1 MKRNIPIYFD
11 NAIIMSPA
19 ESINGSSNLNRLKVG
34 VFTKYGNRN
43 GSYIKDDVAEMLI
56 NSATQGDTPVV
67 GFFDP
72 ESQGWASHTGPTLA
86 SAYGY
91 VEYFDG
97 WQPFKDTDGIERD
110 YAVFSVV
117 LFTKYFNEA
126 NFVVGQ
132 HQSMELDINSIEGDW
147 ANIGDTEYFVYTK
160 AEIMGLCIIGDHE
173 PCFSVSSFFSKND
186 DTYKSQYEKFSS
198 LLADLKAKVEEAEK
212 QPTEG
217 GEHQMENVVN
227 PEVNEPTP
235 AQEFE
240 AEVEQPV
247 NQEPEAPAAEE
258 FAAEES
264 VAESEQE
271 SAAEEEP
278 AAEPE
283 AEEPAEE
290 PEAEE
295 GEQPAEETAAEEP
308 VADFEVQ
315 IAELQNQLNEMTT
328 NYENAQ
334 TRIQELEAQITSASE
349 TEATLRNEI
358 ATYEAER
365 TRLEVEQKNALIEQ
379 FATDLTEEEIS
390 PIREEMN
397 NFSLDE
403 LKSKLAICYAD
414 KHMAGSADNKV
425 VPLPEPVVDEF
436 ALFMEKYRKN

>member
-19 ESINGSSNLNRLKVG
+19 EPINGSSGLNRLKVG

-43 GSYIKDDVAEMLI
+43 GSYITEPVAEMMI
-56 NSATQGDTPVV
+56 ASATKGDTPVV

-72 ESQGWASHTGPTLA
+72 ESKNWASHTGPTLA

-97 WQPFKDTDGIERD
+97 WQPFTDTDGTQRD

-132 HQSMELDINSIEGDW
+132 NQSMELDINSIEGDW

-173 PCFSVSSFFSKND
+173 PCFSVSSFFAKND

-198 LLADLKAKVEEAEK
+198 LLADLKAKVEEAEN
-212 QPTEG
+212 QPNEG
-217 GEHQMENVVN
+217 GEHQMEIEMN

-240 AEVEQPV
+240 NEEPV

-258 FAAEES
+258 FAAEEPA
-264 VAESEQE
+264 AEPEQE
-271 SAAEEEP
+271 PAAEEEP

-290 PEAEE
+290 PEGEEAEE
-295 GEQPAEETAAEEP
+295 AEEPAAEEEP
-308 VADFEVQ
+308 AVDFEAQ
-315 IAELQNQLNEMTT
+315 IAELQNQLTEMTT

-334 TRIQELEAQITSASE
+334 TRIAELEAQITSASE
-349 TEATLRNEI
+349 TETTLRAEI

-365 TRLEVEQKNALIEQ
+365 ARLEVEKKNALIEKYENSV
-379 FATDLTEEEIS
+379 EEEVLNDV
-390 PIREEMN
+390 REHLNDYSYNEI
-397 NFSLDE
+397 E
-403 LKSKLAICYAD
+403 SKLAISFAN
-414 KHMAGSADNKV
+414 KQMAGSADNKV

-436 ALFMEKYRKN
+436 ALFMQKYRKN

>member
-11 NAIIMSPA
+11 NAVIVSPA
-19 ESINGSSNLNRLKVG
+19 EPINGSSNLNRLKVG

-43 GSYIKDDVAEMLI
+43 GSYIKDDVANMMI
-56 NSATQGDTPVV
+56 TSATRGDTPVI

-72 ESQGWASHTGPTLA
+72 ESKNWASHTGPTLA

-91 VEYFDG
+91 VEGFEG
-97 WQPFKDTDGIERD
+97 WQPFKDTDGVERD
-110 YAVFSVV
+110 YAVFSVI
-117 LFTKYFNEA
+117 LFTRYFNEA
-126 NFVVGQ
+126 NFIVGQ

-147 ANIGDTEYFVYTK
+147 ANIGDQEYFVYTK

-212 QPTEG
+212 QPIEG

-240 AEVEQPV
+240 QEPA
-247 NQEPEAPAAEE
+247 NQEPEAPKAENFE
-258 FAAEES
+258 AEES
-264 VAESEQE
+264 ATEEANAETEQIE
-271 SAAEEEP
+271 EVEAKAEETAEEPEGEQAEEAEEP
-278 AAEPE
+278 AAEE
-283 AEEPAEE
+283 NA
-290 PEAEE
+290 
-295 GEQPAEETAAEEP
+295 
-308 VADFEVQ
+308 VDFEAQ
-315 IAELQNQLNEMTT
+315 IAELQNQLTNMTT

-334 TRIQELEAQITSASE
+334 TRIAELEAQITSASE
-349 TEATLRNEI
+349 TEASLREKI

-365 TRLEVEQKNALIEQ
+365 TRLEVEQKNSLIEQ
-379 FATDLTEEEIS
+379 YEADLGEEEIS
-390 PIREEMN
+390 PIRENVN
-397 NFSLDE
+397 NFSYEE
-403 LKSKLAICYAD
+403 LEGKLAVCYAK

>member
-11 NAIIMSPA
+11 NAVIMSPA
-19 ESINGSSNLNRLKVG
+19 EPINGSSNLNRLKVG

-43 GSYIKDDVAEMLI
+43 GSYIKDDVAEMMI
-56 NSATQGDTPVV
+56 ASATKGDTPVV

-97 WQPFKDTDGIERD
+97 WQPFKDTDGVERD

-126 NFVVGQ
+126 NFIVGQ
-132 HQSMELDINSIEGDW
+132 NQSMELDINSIEGDW

-198 LLADLKAKVEEAEK
+198 LLADLKAKVEEAEN
-212 QPTEG
+212 QPNQG
-217 GEHQMENVVN
+217 GEHQMENEMN

-258 FAAEES
+258 FAAEEP
-264 VAESEQE
+264 VAEPAQE
-271 SAAEEEP
+271 PVAEEEP
-278 AAEPE
+278 AAEPV

-290 PEAEE
+290 PEGEE
-295 GEQPAEETAAEEP
+295 GEQPEEPAAEEAA
-308 VADFEVQ
+308 VDFEAQ
-315 IAELQNQLNEMTT
+315 IAELQNQLTEMTT

-334 TRIQELEAQITSASE
+334 NRIAELEAQITSASE
-349 TEATLRNEI
+349 TEASLREEI

-365 TRLEVEQKNALIEQ
+365 TRLEVEQKNSLIDQ
-379 FATDLTEEEIS
+379 YATDLTEEEIS
-390 PIREEMN
+390 PIREEIN
-397 NFSLDE
+397 NFSLQE
-403 LKSKLAICYAD
+403 LESKLAICYAN

-436 ALFMEKYRKN
+436 ALLMEKYRKN

>member
-19 ESINGSSNLNRLKVG
+19 EPINGSTGLNRLKVG

-43 GSYIKDDVAEMLI
+43 GSYIKDDVAEMMI
-56 NSATQGDTPVV
+56 ASATHGDTPVV

-72 ESQGWASHTGPTLA
+72 ESKGWASHTGPTLA

-97 WQPFKDTDGIERD
+97 WQPFKDTDGVERD

-132 HQSMELDINSIEGDW
+132 NQSMELDINSIEGDW

-173 PCFSVSSFFSKND
+173 PCFSVSSFFAKND

-198 LLADLKAKVEEAEK
+198 LLADLKAKVEEAEN
-212 QPTEG
+212 QPNEG

-240 AEVEQPV
+240 KEEPV

-258 FAAEES
+258 FAAEEPA
-264 VAESEQE
+264 AEPEQE
-271 SAAEEEP
+271 PVAEEEP

-290 PEAEE
+290 PEGEE
-295 GEQPAEETAAEEP
+295 AKEAEEP
-308 VADFEVQ
+308 AAEPAVDFEAQ
-315 IAELQNQLNEMTT
+315 IAELQNQLTEMTT

-334 TRIQELEAQITSASE
+334 ARIQELEAQITSASE
-349 TEATLRNEI
+349 TEASLREQI

-365 TRLEVEQKNALIEQ
+365 ARLEVEQKTSLIDQ
-379 FATDLTEEEIS
+379 YATELSEEEIN

-397 NFSLDE
+397 NFSLEE
-403 LKSKLAICYAD
+403 LESKLAVCYAK
-414 KHMAGSADNKV
+414 KHMAGSVDNKV

-436 ALFMEKYRKN
+436 ALFMQKYRKN

>member
-19 ESINGSSNLNRLKVG
+19 ESINGSSGLNRLKVG
-34 VFTKYGNRN
+34 VFTRYGNRN
-43 GSYIKDDVAEMLI
+43 GSYITEPVADMMI
-56 NSATQGDTPVV
+56 ASATKGDTPVV

-72 ESQGWASHTGPTLA
+72 ESKNWASHTGPTLA

-97 WQPFKDTDGIERD
+97 WQPFTDTDGVERD

-132 HQSMELDINSIEGDW
+132 NQSMELDINSIEGDW
-147 ANIGDTEYFVYTK
+147 ANIGDKEYFVYTK

-173 PCFSVSSFFSKND
+173 PCFSVSSFFAKND

-198 LLADLKAKVEEAEK
+198 LLADLKAKVEEAEN
-212 QPTEG
+212 QPNEG
-217 GEHQMENVVN
+217 GEHQMEIEMN

-240 AEVEQPV
+240 NEEPV

-258 FAAEES
+258 FAAEEP
-264 VAESEQE
+264 VAEE
-271 SAAEEEP
+271 AEEEAVAEEP

-290 PEAEE
+290 PEGEEAEE
-295 GEQPAEETAAEEP
+295 AEEPAAEEP
-308 VADFEVQ
+308 VVDFEAQ

-334 TRIQELEAQITSASE
+334 TRIAELEAQITSASE
-349 TEATLRNEI
+349 LETSLRGEI

-365 TRLEVEQKNALIEQ
+365 ARLEVEKKNALIERY
-379 FATDLTEEEIS
+379 ANNLEEEDLADV
-390 PIREEMN
+390 REHIN
-397 NFSLDE
+397 DYSYDE
-403 LKSKLAICYAD
+403 IESKLAIKFAN
-414 KHMAGSADNKV
+414 KQMAGSADNKV

-436 ALFMEKYRKN
+436 AVFMSKYRKN

>member
-19 ESINGSSNLNRLKVG
+19 EPINGSSGLNRLKVG

-43 GSYIKDDVAEMLI
+43 GSYIKDDIADMLI
-56 NSATQGDTPVV
+56 ESATRGDTPVV

-72 ESQGWASHTGPTLA
+72 QTTGWASHTGPALA

-97 WQPFKDTDGIERD
+97 WQPFTDNDNVTRD
-110 YAVFSVV
+110 YAVFSIV

-132 HQSMELDINSIEGDW
+132 NQSMELDINSIEGDW
-147 ANIGDTEYFVYTK
+147 ADIGGQEYFVYTK

-173 PCFSVSSFFSKND
+173 PCFSASAFFSQND
-186 DTYKSQYEKFSS
+186 GAYKSQYEKFSS
-198 LLADLKAKVEEAEK
+198 LLADLKAKVEEAEN
-212 QPTEG
+212 QPNEG
-217 GEHQMENVVN
+217 GEHTMENNVN

-235 AQEFE
+235 APETFE
-240 AEVEQPV
+240 QTPE
-247 NQEPEAPAAEE
+247 NQEPEAPAAEPVIE
-258 FAAEES
+258 ESTTEPEQEPAAEEN
-264 VAESEQE
+264 
-271 SAAEEEP
+271 EP
-278 AAEPE
+278 AAEPVAE
-283 AEEPAEE
+283 PAAEPDIEDTFVPEEPLVEVNF
-290 PEAEE
+290 EA
-295 GEQPAEETAAEEP
+295 
-308 VADFEVQ
+308 Q
-315 IAELQNQLNEMTT
+315 IADLQNQLTEMTT

-349 TEATLRNEI
+349 TEASLREQI

-365 TRLEVEQKNALIEQ
+365 TRLEVENKNSLIEQ
-379 FATDLTEEEIS
+379 YSADLTEEEIS
-390 PIREEMN
+390 PIREAMAD
-397 NFSLDE
+397 FSLEE
-403 LKSKLAICYAD
+403 LESKLAVCYAK

-436 ALFMEKYRKN
+436 ALFMQKYRKN

>member
-1 MKRNIPIYFD
+1 
-11 NAIIMSPA
+11 
-19 ESINGSSNLNRLKVG
+19 
-34 VFTKYGNRN
+34 
-43 GSYIKDDVAEMLI
+43 MLI
-56 NSATQGDTPVV
+56 SSATRGDTPVI

-72 ESQGWASHTGPTLA
+72 ETQGWASHTGPTLA

-97 WQPFKDTDGIERD
+97 WQPFKDTDGVERD

-132 HQSMELDINSIEGDW
+132 NQSMELDINSIEGDW
-147 ANIGDTEYFVYTK
+147 ANIGDNEYFVYTK

-186 DTYKSQYEKFSS
+186 GEYKSQYEKFSS
-198 LLADLKAKVEEAEK
+198 ILADLKAKVEEAEK
-212 QPTEG
+212 QPEG

-240 AEVEQPV
+240 VEEPV

-258 FAAEES
+258 TVVEEP
-264 VAESEQE
+264 ATEPEQE
-271 SAAEEEP
+271 AAAEEEP

-290 PEAEE
+290 PEGEE
-295 GEQPAEETAAEEP
+295 GLIPEEP
-308 VADFEVQ
+308 LADDPALNNFEAQ
-315 IAELQNQLNEMTT
+315 ITELQEKLTEMTT

-334 TRIQELEAQITSASE
+334 VRIQELEAQITSASE
-349 TEATLRNEI
+349 TETSLREQI

-365 TRLEVEQKNALIEQ
+365 ARLEVENKNSLIEQ
-379 FATDLTEEEIS
+379 YATDLTEEEIS
-390 PIREEMN
+390 PIRENME
-397 NFSLDE
+397 NFSYEE
-403 LKSKLAICYAD
+403 LESKLAICYAN

-436 ALFMEKYRKN
+436 ALFMQKYRKN

>member
-11 NAIIMSPA
+11 NAVIMSPA
-19 ESINGSSNLNRLKVG
+19 ESVNGSSNLNRLKVG

-43 GSYIKDDVAEMLI
+43 GSYIKDDVAEMMI
-56 NSATQGDTPVV
+56 ASATKGDTPVV

-72 ESQGWASHTGPTLA
+72 ESKGWASHTGPTLA

-97 WQPFKDTDGIERD
+97 WQPFTDTDGVERD

-132 HQSMELDINSIEGDW
+132 NQSMELDINSIEGDW

-198 LLADLKAKVEEAEK
+198 LLADLKAKVEEAEN
-212 QPTEG
+212 QPIKG

-235 AQEFE
+235 AQAFD
-240 AEVEQPV
+240 APVEEPV
-247 NQEPEAPAAEE
+247 NQEPEAPATDGLVPELPLVDPEE
-258 FAAEES
+258 PAVEEPVQEEPVQEEP
-264 VAESEQE
+264 VAEPEG
-271 SAAEEEP
+271 EEP
-278 AAEPE
+278 AAD
-283 AEEPAEE
+283 EPA
-290 PEAEE
+290 
-295 GEQPAEETAAEEP
+295 
-308 VADFEVQ
+308 VDFEAQ
-315 IAELQNQLNEMTT
+315 IAELQNQLTEMTT

-334 TRIQELEAQITSASE
+334 NRIAELEAQITSAFE
-349 TEATLRNEI
+349 TENSLREQI

-365 TRLEVEQKNALIEQ
+365 ARLEVENKNSLIEQ
-379 FATDLTEEEIS
+379 YAADLTEEEIS

-397 NFSLDE
+397 NFSYEE
-403 LKSKLAICYAD
+403 LEGKLAVCYAK

-436 ALFMEKYRKN
+436 ALLMNKYRKN

>member
-1 MKRNIPIYFD
+1 MKRKIPVYFD
-11 NAIIMSPA
+11 NAVIMSPA
-19 ESINGSSNLNRLKVG
+19 EPINGSSNLNRLKVG

-43 GSYIKDDVAEMLI
+43 GSYIKDDVAEMMI
-56 NSATQGDTPVV
+56 ASATKGDTPVV

-97 WQPFKDTDGIERD
+97 WQPFKDTDGVERD

-132 HQSMELDINSIEGDW
+132 NQSMELDINSIEGDW
-147 ANIGDTEYFVYTK
+147 ANIGDQEYFVYTK
-160 AEIMGLCIIGDHE
+160 AEIMGLCVIGDHE

-186 DTYKSQYEKFSS
+186 DTYKSQYDKFSS
-198 LLADLKAKVEEAEK
+198 LLADLKAKVEEAEN
-212 QPTEG
+212 QPNKG
-217 GEHQMENVVN
+217 GEHPMENVVN
-227 PEVNEPTP
+227 PEVNPTP
-235 AQEFE
+235 AQD
-240 AEVEQPV
+240 PI
-247 NQEPEAPAAEE
+247 QEPAIQEPVAP
-258 FAAEES
+258 
-264 VAESEQE
+264 V
-271 SAAEEEP
+271 EP
-278 AAEPE
+278 AAEPA
-283 AEEPAEE
+283 AEPAVEPVVEPAVEPAE
-290 PEAEE
+290 P
-295 GEQPAEETAAEEP
+295 AAEPAVEPAVEPEP
-308 VADFEVQ
+308 VADPEPATDFEAQ
-315 IAELQNQLNEMTT
+315 IADLQNQLTTMTT

-349 TEATLRNEI
+349 TEASLREEL

-365 TRLEVEQKNALIEQ
+365 TRLEVEQRNALVDRY
-379 FATDLTEEEIS
+379 ANLLTEEEIS

-397 NFSLDE
+397 NFSLNE
-403 LKSKLAICYAD
+403 LESKLAICYAN
-414 KHMAGSADNKV
+414 KQMAGSADNKA

>member
-11 NAIIMSPA
+11 NAVIMSPA
-19 ESINGSSNLNRLKVG
+19 EPINGASGLNRLKVG

-43 GSYIKDDVAEMLI
+43 GSYIKDDVANMLI
-56 NSATQGDTPVV
+56 ESATRGDTPVV

-72 ESQGWASHTGPTLA
+72 ETKNWASHTGPTLA

-91 VEYFDG
+91 VEYFEG
-97 WQPFKDTDGIERD
+97 WQPFTDKDGETRD
-110 YAVFSVV
+110 YAVFSTV

-132 HQSMELDINSIEGDW
+132 NQSMELDINSIEGDW
-147 ANIGDTEYFVYTK
+147 ANIGDQEYFVYTK

-198 LLADLKAKVEEAEK
+198 LLADLKAKVEEAEN
-212 QPTEG
+212 QPIKG
-217 GEHQMENVVN
+217 GEHQMENEMN

-240 AEVEQPV
+240 APAAEEPV

-258 FAAEES
+258 FAAEEPA
-264 VAESEQE
+264 AEPEQE
-271 SAAEEEP
+271 EAQEEP

-283 AEEPAEE
+283 ADEPAAEPEGETVEETEEP
-290 PEAEE
+290 
-295 GEQPAEETAAEEP
+295 AAEEP
-308 VADFEVQ
+308 AADFEAQ

-334 TRIQELEAQITSASE
+334 NRIAALEAQITSASE
-349 TEATLRNEI
+349 TEATLRQEI

-365 TRLEVEQKNALIEQ
+365 TRLEVEQKNALIERY
-379 FATDLTEEEIS
+379 TNNLTEEETADV
-390 PIREEMN
+390 REHIN
-397 NFSLDE
+397 DYSYDE
-403 LKSKLAICYAD
+403 IESKLAITFAN
-414 KHMAGSADNKV
+414 KQMAGSADNKV

-436 ALFMEKYRKN
+436 ALFMQKYRKN

>member
-11 NAIIMSPA
+11 NAVIMSPA
-19 ESINGSSNLNRLKVG
+19 EPINGSSNLNRLKVG

-43 GSYIKDDVAEMLI
+43 GSYIKDDVAEMMI
-56 NSATQGDTPVV
+56 ASATKGDTPVV

-97 WQPFKDTDGIERD
+97 WQPFKDTDGVERD

-126 NFVVGQ
+126 NFIVGQ
-132 HQSMELDINSIEGDW
+132 NQSMELDINSIEGDW

-198 LLADLKAKVEEAEK
+198 LLADLKAKVEEAEN
-212 QPTEG
+212 QPNQG
-217 GEHQMENVVN
+217 GEHQMENEMN

-258 FAAEES
+258 FAAEEP
-264 VAESEQE
+264 VAEPAQE
-271 SAAEEEP
+271 PAAEEEP
-278 AAEPE
+278 AAEPVT
-283 AEEPAEE
+283 EEPAEE
-290 PEAEE
+290 PEGEE
-295 GEQPAEETAAEEP
+295 GEQPEEPAAEEAA
-308 VADFEVQ
+308 VDFEAQ
-315 IAELQNQLNEMTT
+315 IAELQNQLTEMTT

-334 TRIQELEAQITSASE
+334 NRIAELEAQITSASE
-349 TEATLRNEI
+349 TEASLREEI

-365 TRLEVEQKNALIEQ
+365 TRLEVEQKNSLIDQ
-379 FATDLTEEEIS
+379 YATDLTEEEIS
-390 PIREEMN
+390 PIREEIN
-397 NFSLDE
+397 NFSLQE
-403 LKSKLAICYAD
+403 LESKLAICYAN

-436 ALFMEKYRKN
+436 ALLMEKYRKN

>member
-11 NAIIMSPA
+11 NAVIMSPA
-19 ESINGSSNLNRLKVG
+19 EPINGSSGLNRLKVG

-43 GSYIKDDVAEMLI
+43 GSYIKDDVAEMMI
-56 NSATQGDTPVV
+56 ASATKGDTPVV

-72 ESQGWASHTGPTLA
+72 ESKNWASHTGPTLA

-97 WQPFKDTDGIERD
+97 WQAFTDTDGTQRD

-132 HQSMELDINSIEGDW
+132 NQSMELDINSIEGDW
-147 ANIGDTEYFVYTK
+147 ANIGDQEYFVYTK

-173 PCFSVSSFFSKND
+173 PCFSVSSFFAKND

-198 LLADLKAKVEEAEK
+198 LLADLKAKVEEAEN
-212 QPTEG
+212 QPNEG
-217 GEHQMENVVN
+217 GEHQMEIEMN

-240 AEVEQPV
+240 NEEPV
-247 NQEPEAPAAEE
+247 NQEPEAPAADE
-258 FAAEES
+258 FAAEEPA
-264 VAESEQE
+264 AEPEQE
-271 SAAEEEP
+271 PVAEEEP

-290 PEAEE
+290 PEGEEAEE
-295 GEQPAEETAAEEP
+295 AEEPAAEEP
-308 VADFEVQ
+308 AVDFEAQ
-315 IAELQNQLNEMTT
+315 IAELQNQLTEMTT

-334 TRIQELEAQITSASE
+334 TRIAELEAQITSASE
-349 TEATLRNEI
+349 TEASLRGEI
-358 ATYEAER
+358 ATYAAER
-365 TRLEVEQKNALIEQ
+365 ARLEVEKKNALIERY
-379 FATDLTEEEIS
+379 ASSLEEEDLTDVREHINDYSYDEI
-390 PIREEMN
+390 E
-397 NFSLDE
+397 
-403 LKSKLAICYAD
+403 SKLAIKFAN
-414 KHMAGSADNKV
+414 KQMAGSADNKV

-436 ALFMEKYRKN
+436 ALFMQKYRKN

>member
-19 ESINGSSNLNRLKVG
+19 EPINGSSNLNRLKVG

-56 NSATQGDTPVV
+56 ASATKGDTPVV

-72 ESQGWASHTGPTLA
+72 ESKGWASHTGPTLA

-97 WQPFKDTDGIERD
+97 WQPFTDTDGVTRD
-110 YAVFSVV
+110 YAVFSTV
-117 LFTKYFNEA
+117 LFTKYFDEA

-132 HQSMELDINSIEGDW
+132 NQSMELDINSIEGDW

-198 LLADLKAKVEEAEK
+198 LLADLKAKVEEAEN
-212 QPTEG
+212 QPNEG
-217 GEHQMENVVN
+217 GEHTMENNVT

-235 AQEFE
+235 VQEFE
-240 AEVEQPV
+240 QEPA
-247 NQEPEAPAAEE
+247 NQEPEAPAAEPV
-258 FAAEES
+258 AEEP
-264 VAESEQE
+264 VAEPEQE
-271 SAAEEEP
+271 PAAEEEP

-290 PEAEE
+290 PEDEP
-295 GEQPAEETAAEEP
+295 GLVPEEP
-308 VADFEVQ
+308 LVDFEAQ
-315 IAELQNQLNEMTT
+315 ITELQNQLNEMTT

-334 TRIQELEAQITSASE
+334 TRIAELEAQITSASE
-349 TEATLRNEI
+349 TEASLRSEI

-365 TRLEVEQKNALIEQ
+365 ARLEVEQREALIERY
-379 FATDLTEEEIS
+379 TNVLSEEDIS

-397 NFSLDE
+397 NFSLNE
-403 LKSKLAICYAD
+403 LESKLAICYAN
-414 KHMAGSADNKV
+414 KQMAGSADNKA

-436 ALFMEKYRKN
+436 ALFMQKYRKN

>member
-19 ESINGSSNLNRLKVG
+19 EPINGSSGLNRLKVG

-56 NSATQGDTPVV
+56 ASATKGDTPVV

-72 ESQGWASHTGPTLA
+72 ESKGWASHTGPTLA

-117 LFTKYFNEA
+117 LFTKYFDEA

-132 HQSMELDINSIEGDW
+132 NQSMELDINSIEGDW
-147 ANIGDTEYFVYTK
+147 ANIGDQEYFVYTK

-217 GEHQMENVVN
+217 GEHQMEIEMN

-240 AEVEQPV
+240 APAEEPV
-247 NQEPEAPAAEE
+247 NQEPEAPAAEP
-258 FAAEES
+258 AA
-264 VAESEQE
+264 
-271 SAAEEEP
+271 EEP

-283 AEEPAEE
+283 QEPAAEEPAEE
-290 PEAEE
+290 P
-295 GEQPAEETAAEEP
+295 AAEEP
-308 VADFEVQ
+308 AAEPEGEPAAEAEEPAAEEPAVDFEAQ
-315 IAELQNQLNEMTT
+315 IAELQNQLTEMTT

-334 TRIQELEAQITSASE
+334 TRIAELEAQITSASE
-349 TEATLRNEI
+349 TEASLRSEI

-365 TRLEVEQKNALIEQ
+365 ARLEVEKKNSLIEQ
-379 FATDLTEEEIS
+379 YATDLTEEEIS

-397 NFSLDE
+397 NFSYEE
-403 LKSKLAICYAD
+403 LESKLAVCYAK

-436 ALFMEKYRKN
+436 ALFM

>member
-11 NAIIMSPA
+11 NAVIMAPA
-19 ESINGSSNLNRLKVG
+19 EPINGSSGLNRLKVG
-34 VFTKYGNRN
+34 VFYKYGNRN
-43 GSYIKDDVAEMLI
+43 GSYIKDDVADMLI
-56 NSATQGDTPVV
+56 ASATKGDTPVV

-72 ESQGWASHTGPTLA
+72 ETKGWASHTGPTLA

-97 WQPFKDTDGIERD
+97 WQPFTDSDGVERD

-132 HQSMELDINSIEGDW
+132 NQSMELDINSIEGDW
-147 ANIGDTEYFVYTK
+147 ANIGNTEYFVYTK

-173 PCFSVSSFFSKND
+173 PCFSVSSFFAKND
-186 DTYKSQYEKFSS
+186 DTYTSQYEKFSS

-212 QPTEG
+212 QPIEG

-235 AQEFE
+235 APETFEQEPE
-240 AEVEQPV
+240 I
-247 NQEPEAPAAEE
+247 QEPEAPAAEPAVE
-258 FAAEES
+258 EPAAEP
-264 VAESEQE
+264 EQE
-271 SAAEEEP
+271 PVAEEEP

-290 PEAEE
+290 PEGEE
-295 GEQPAEETAAEEP
+295 GEEPEEPAAEEP
-308 VADFEVQ
+308 AVDFEAQ

-334 TRIQELEAQITSASE
+334 TRIAELETQITSASE
-349 TEATLRNEI
+349 LEASLRGEI

-365 TRLEVEQKNALIEQ
+365 ARLEVEKKNALIDRY
-379 FATDLTEEEIS
+379 AN
-390 PIREEMN
+390 M
-397 NFSLDE
+397 LDE
-403 LKSKLAICYAD
+403 EDLEEVRAHLDEYSYTDIESKLAIKFAN
-414 KHMAGSADNKV
+414 KQMAGSADNKV

-436 ALFMEKYRKN
+436 ALFMQKYRKN